1 MQDRRN
7 KTNTH
12 TTFDRI
18 RYGTVTVGT
27 DCTQLQ
33 VASLECFEVLLV
45 ASPNNDQGSIVYV
58 GEMADGCHI
67 PLSAGSNYVVPINDL
82 NKICLRASTGTQT
95 VHWAASAW

>member
-12 TTFDRI
+12 TTFSRV

-33 VASLECFEVLLV
+33 AASLECFEVLLV
-45 ASPNNDQGSIVYV
+45 ASPNNDAVAYV

-67 PLSAGSNYVVPINDL
+67 PLSAGGDCLVPINDL
-82 NKICLRASTGTQT
+82 SKIYLRASSGTQT
-95 VHWAASAW
+95 VHWAAGTW